1 MRRDLEGQDQGSETF
16 QPCAHCASFYE
27 AHFKEYCLDHDVAN
41 VLQRLIHPNLTEI
54 YPLPEYEEYIRCKN
68 DPNIAKVILN
78 LSDPYSVEEFNSLI
92 REINAYIES
101 LNGSSPT
108 QEVINDF
115 LARGEKI
122 VFRERERREK
132 DGSEQE
138 KGV

>member
-1 MRRDLEGQDQGSETF
+1 MQRDLEGQHQGSETF
-16 QPCAHCASFYE
+16 QPCTGNASFYE

-41 VLQRLIHPNLTEI
+41 VLQRLIHPNPTEI
-54 YPLPEYEEYIRCKN
+54 YPLPEYEEYIRRKN
-68 DPNIAKVILN
+68 APNIAEVILN
-78 LSDPYSVEEFNSLI
+78 LSDPYSVEEFNNLI

-101 LNGSSPT
+101 LNDSLPD

-122 VFRERERREK
+122 VFRKRERREK
-132 DGSEQE
+132 DGSKQE